1 MSSCFVMYGF
11 TDEGLFTN
19 WSTRDLLPNGLLAF
33 LSSLSLFSFF
43 ECSKFSGNG
52 MNSGSVIFWLLI
64 LELTIHI
71 WYPSADQSI
80 LFMQSGFWPTGSETN
95 GPDVDKKYYLFF
107 RGKKIH
113 EIILTII
120 PA

>member
-19 WSTRDLLPNGLLAF
+19 WSTRDLLPNGF
-33 LSSLSLFSFF
+33 LSSLFSFF
-43 ECSKFSGNG
+43 EFPSKFSGNG
-52 MNSGSVIFWLLI
+52 INSGSVIFWLLI